1 MNTPTT
7 NDFTA
12 ADMAS
17 AKAQGFRDGQAAM
30 MSDKAVTAAAR
41 TLNIR
46 SADATGVNADDQWAI
61 YGEDFKADAR
71 AMLEA
76 AVKATSQQ
84 DDSDDF
90 ELPAKACDLS
100 GEGSCEV
107 CQ

>member
-17 AKAQGFRDGQAAM
+17 AKAEGFRDGYA
-30 MSDKAVTAAAR
+30 
-41 TLNIR
+41 
-46 SADATGVNADDQWAI
+46 SAKRGDPAPLSN
-61 YGEDFKADAR
+61 
-71 AMLEA
+71 
-76 AVKATSQQ
+76 
-84 DDSDDF
+84 DSDDF

-100 GEGSCEV
+100 GDGTCEA